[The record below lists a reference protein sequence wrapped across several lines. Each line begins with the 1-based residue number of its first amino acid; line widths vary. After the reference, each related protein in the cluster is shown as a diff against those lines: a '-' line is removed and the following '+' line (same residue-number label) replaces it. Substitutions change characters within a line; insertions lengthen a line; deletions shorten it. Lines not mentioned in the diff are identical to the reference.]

1 MSLKNIITAEINK
14 SGPITISQFM
24 EHCLYHKQF
33 GYYSSKA
40 RTIGVLGDFI
50 TAPEISQV
58 FGELIG
64 VWLAQ
69 TWIDRGKPSPFS
81 LVELG
86 PGNGTMMRDILNSW
100 KKIPGL
106 TESASIVLVET
117 SQTLKDRQKTLLR
130 NYGATWVNSVI
141 EIPEQPLFVL
151 GNEFLDA
158 LPIRQFKKTNNNWCE
173 RSVDIA
179 KNNELRFI
187 YQPCSYNM
195 ELNVLY
201 NNVPNEAIVEWSDI
215 ATQIVTDLSNKI
227 KRNGGVSLFIDYG
240 YYNGFGDTL
249 QAMTQHSYCDPL
261 ANPGETDITAHVNF
275 KNIYNL
281 VQRKGLR
288 ASNLENQRS
297 FLLKLGIKARAHILA
312 KKMSDKKKKLHY
324 EAINRLIDKDQMGNL
339 FKVIGFTNVN
349 SPSLPI
355 LEEL

>member
-1 MSLKNIITAEINK
+1 MSLKNSIIAEINK
-14 SGPITISQFM
+14 SGPITISRFM
-24 EHCLYHKQF
+24 EHCLYDKQF
-33 GYYSSKA
+33 GYYTSKA
-40 RTIGVLGDFI
+40 RTIGILGDFI

-64 VWLAQ
+64 IWLAQ
-69 TWIDRGKPSPFS
+69 TWIDRGKPVPFS

-117 SQTLKDRQKTLLR
+117 SQTLKDRQKTLLG
-130 NYGATWVNSVI
+130 NYGANWVNSII
-141 EIPEQPLFVL
+141 EIPEQPLFVI

-158 LPIRQFKKTNNNWCE
+158 LPSRQFKKNNGVWYE

-179 KNNELRFI
+179 KNKELRFI
-187 YQPCSYNM
+187 YQPSSFNM
-195 ELNVLY
+195 ELNILY
-201 NNVPNEAIVEWSDI
+201 NSVPNEAIVEWSDI
-215 ATQIVTDLSNKI
+215 ATNIVTDLSDKI
-227 KRNGGVSLFIDYG
+227 QRNGGVCLFIDYG
-240 YYNGFGDTL
+240 YDNGFGDTL
-249 QAMTQHSYCDPL
+249 QAITKHSYSNPL
-261 ANPGETDITAHVNF
+261 ANPGETDVTAHVNF
-275 KNIYNL
+275 KNICNL

-312 KKMSDKKKKLHY
+312 KKMSEKKKKLHY

-339 FKVIGFTNVN
+339 FKVIGFTNAN